1 MLHRRAV
8 LAALSSAL
16 AAAMAPASVFAGT
29 NVTRREQF
37 SALLGHSFRFAT
49 SAGDTVVAKLVSV
62 DEGPQCSGL
71 EQFSIAFEGESITE
85 DRYEA
90 RHPDFGKLK
99 ITLIRSGPPG
109 SKRNR
114 HRAYF
119 SNFA

>member
-1 MLHRRAV
+1 
-8 LAALSSAL
+8 
-16 AAAMAPASVFAGT
+16 MAPASVFAGT

-37 SALLGHSFRFAT
+37 SELLGHNFRFAT
-49 SAGDTVVAKLVSV
+49 SVGDTVVAKLVSI
-62 DEGPQCSGL
+62 DEGPQCPGL

-85 DRYEA
+85 DLYEV
-90 RHPDFGKLK
+90 RHPVIGKLN